1 MCVYVAAQ
9 LHALTLQSVTL
20 LAAQLHTLTLQS
32 VTLLAAQLH
41 TLTLQS
47 VTLLSKSGNEQSG
60 GTASSIFFSNKLSER
75 ERVSFNTRL
84 RLFMT
89 QQNLYS
95 EKGQTISWR
104 S

>member
-1 MCVYVAAQ
+1 MCMYVAVQ

-20 LAAQLHTLTLQS
+20 LAAQLHTLTLQL

-47 VTLLSKSGNEQSG
+47 VTLLSKPGNEQSG

-75 ERVSFNTRL
+75 QSKF
-84 RLFMT
+84 
-89 QQNLYS
+89 
-95 EKGQTISWR
+95 
-104 S
+104 